1 MGEARD
7 MSVDLLHPAGP
18 GREWG
23 ESLYFNV
30 YDQDNDIC
38 AFMRVGLK
46 PNMNERSAFCFFLMP
61 DGSLVGMSGNEP
73 CGPISLYAMGLS
85 IRTVEP
91 EKRWLLKFNGHM
103 GRLTEGDPVPT
114 PVSFE
119 LDFEAR
125 NQATGFIEHA
135 DGKGDGPAQKAVLE
149 HLGQFG
155 KVSGSLMVGTEQFD
169 ISGRGGRNHTWGTL
183 DWSRYKMWFRLT
195 GQYSDNVAFSVTKKF
210 TEQREAS
217 GGYFHMY
224 GKDLP
229 VVKANVRTVLDPDGT
244 PCSMAMSLVDEAK
257 GKHKIT
263 AEVLRMVA
271 IPFPSRDGRTMSVLH
286 EALAEFDL
294 NGQKGYGIAEYL
306 VRKQ

>member
-1 MGEARD
+1 MN
-7 MSVDLLHPAGP
+7 VDLLHPAGP
-18 GREWG
+18 GKEWG

-30 YDQDNDIC
+30 YDQENDVC
-38 AFMRVGLK
+38 AFMRIGLK

-61 DGSLVGMSGNEP
+61 DGSVVGMNGREP
-73 CGPISLYAMGLS
+73 CGPVSLYAMGLS
-85 IRTVEP
+85 FRAMEP
-91 EKRWLLKFNGHM
+91 EKRWTLKFNGHM
-103 GRLTEGDPVPT
+103 DRLTEGGPVPV

-119 LDFEAR
+119 LEFEAR
-125 NQATGFIEHA
+125 NRGTSFIEGA
-135 DGKGDGPAQKAVLE
+135 GGKGEDPQQTASE

-155 KVSGSLMVGTEQFD
+155 RVSGSLMVGTEQFD
-169 ISGRGGRNHTWGTL
+169 LSGRGGRNHSWGTL
-183 DWSRYKMWFRLT
+183 DHSRSKMWIRLT
-195 GQYSDNVAFSVTKKF
+195 AQFSDNVALGVTRTF
-210 TEQREAS
+210 AEQREAS

-229 VVKANVRTVLDPDGT
+229 LVKANVRTVLDPDGT

-257 GKHKIT
+257 GKHKVT

-294 NGQKGYGIAEYL
+294 NGQKGYGVAEYL